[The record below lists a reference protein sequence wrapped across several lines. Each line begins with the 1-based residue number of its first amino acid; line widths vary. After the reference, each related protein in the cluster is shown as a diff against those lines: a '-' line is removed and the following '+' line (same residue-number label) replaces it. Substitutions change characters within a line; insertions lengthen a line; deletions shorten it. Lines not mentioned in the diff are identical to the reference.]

1 MASVVQI
8 CSLALTRLGH
18 KAIISLTDGS
28 KGSGL
33 ASLHY
38 EPTRDSVLR
47 AHPWNFAIRRD
58 AIAADS
64 QAPAW
69 GYARA
74 FQLPSDCLRLVQL
87 ERPDAEYR
95 VEGRKIVTDEGAPL
109 KIEYIARISDPNEF
123 DSVFIDALAARLAAE
138 LAVPLTDN
146 AQIMDQMMSA
156 YALKLSEA
164 RTMDSMEG
172 TPRGIDAD
180 GWITSRF

>member
-18 KAIISLTDGS
+18 NAIISLGDNS
-28 KGSGL
+28 KGAKL

-58 AIAADS
+58 AIAADTA
-64 QAPAW
+64 APAW

-74 FQLPSDCLRLVQL
+74 FQLPPDCLRLIAL
-87 ERPDAEYR
+87 ERADAEYR
-95 VEGRKIVTDEGAPL
+95 IEGRKIVTDEGGPL
-109 KIEYIARISDPNEF
+109 KVEYIARVTDPNEF
-123 DSVFIDALAARLAAE
+123 DAVFIDALSARLAAE
-138 LAVPLTDN
+138 LAVPMTDN
-146 AQIMDQMMSA
+146 AQIMEQMMAA
-156 YALKLSEA
+156 YNAKLSEA
-164 RTMDSMEG
+164 RTMDAMEG

-180 GWITSRF
+180 GWLLARF